1 MLSSCR
7 WHLKTTDEL
16 RKVRVSKPFTRAS
29 HSHFHE
35 ITRFV
40 VLSGLGFRGAELKSA
55 LDFWEQVVKEL
66 ETKTSILQSSED
78 HLLKTMVNEQE
89 GHRILK
95 EDVRGKTKDLESLK
109 EEIEVIKKT
118 KRVLELRKDG
128 NAEMSAEIKKSE
140 DELLLLE
147 KVLAHLHEY
156 ACMRI

>member
-1 MLSSCR
+1 
-7 WHLKTTDEL
+7 
-16 RKVRVSKPFTRAS
+16 
-29 HSHFHE
+29 
-35 ITRFV
+35 
-40 VLSGLGFRGAELKSA
+40 
-55 LDFWEQVVKEL
+55 
-66 ETKTSILQSSED
+66 
-78 HLLKTMVNEQE
+78 MVNEQE

-147 KVLAHLHEY
+147 KCYAATKLHAMRCTDAGHAAARKTKRSASLPSGLLRYLPTRSLRPVRYSRWVQRYVLAPPCLVLAMGTVLR
-156 ACMRI
+156 ACSAVSGTGSGYGATRLVRRVRY